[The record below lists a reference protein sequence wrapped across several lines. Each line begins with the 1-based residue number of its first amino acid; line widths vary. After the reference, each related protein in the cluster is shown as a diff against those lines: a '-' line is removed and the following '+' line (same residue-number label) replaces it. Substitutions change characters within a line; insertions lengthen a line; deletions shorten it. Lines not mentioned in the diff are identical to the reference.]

1 MKNGR
6 KRRAVSI
13 LLIIILAFLAVSVW
27 GAVRSIRAQAVDFA
41 VKVIQPD
48 AEAYCPGDAM
58 TYDVDV
64 RVTHYPAVVQITES
78 WCEKGVT
85 GRCSAP
91 LSRTW
96 NQAILEPRHITGKAT
111 RRIPVD
117 PFFQPGEVYQ
127 MYHATIDGDVEW
139 YVVDDIRIG
148 DTCP

>member
-6 KRRAVSI
+6 KRRIASA
-13 LLIIILAFLAVSVW
+13 LLIIIVAFLAISIV

-41 VKVIQPD
+41 VEVIHPD
-48 AEAYCPGDAM
+48 AEAYCPGDVM
-58 TYDVDV
+58 SYDVDV

-78 WCEKGVT
+78 WCEKGAT
-85 GRCSAP
+85 GRCSAA

-96 NQAILEPRHITGKAT
+96 NQVILEPRHITGKAA

-117 PFFQPGEVYQ
+117 PFFQPGVVYQ

-139 YVVDDIRIG
+139 YIVDDIRIG